1 MYLPKHFQVA
11 DRAWCHALIQA
22 ESFGMLA
29 GVDEAGAPFATHLP
43 FLLDEDRGRLGTLLG
58 HVARANPQWRYF
70 RPDRPVLAIFSGP
83 HAYVSP
89 AWYEDVVGSRP
100 RPEPASRE
108 QTRADGRGP
117 ASVPTWNYV
126 AVHAF
131 GVPSLIEEPVRVR
144 AFLARLVR
152 VHEAGRSDRWS
163 FESLPED
170 YLAGML
176 KGIVAF
182 EIPIDRLEGK
192 AKLSQNRTA
201 ADRARVRA
209 ALEAAGD
216 RLAAAVAALMAD
228 GPPG

>member
-1 MYLPKHFQVA
+1 MYLPQHFQVA
-11 DRAWCHALIQA
+11 DRAWCHALIRA

-29 GVDEAGAPFATHLP
+29 GVDEAGRPFATHLP
-43 FLLDEDRGRLGTLLG
+43 FLLDEDRGPLGTLLG

-89 AWYEDVVGSRP
+89 AWYEVHP
-100 RPEPASRE
+100 
-108 QTRADGRGP
+108 
-117 ASVPTWNYV
+117 SVPTWNYV

-144 AFLARLVR
+144 ALLARLVR
-152 VHEAGRSDRWS
+152 VHEAGRPDPWS
-163 FESLPED
+163 FESLPEG

-192 AKLSQNRTA
+192 AKLGQNRTA

-216 RLAAAVAALMAD
+216 PLAAAVAALMAD
-228 GPPG
+228 GPAG